1 MVKKDLKEIFINPKV
16 GNFCTEIGPNGF
28 RIDWGTFVAVEKPKL
43 LAFKWQIGLNRDPIP
58 NPDKASLVTIE
69 FKAHSSTE
77 TTIELKYSQFKEH
90 GEQYLPYLKAK
101 DSNQGWSFILECLK
115 DYIEK

>member
-43 LAFKWQIGLNRDPIP
+43 LAFKWQIGLN
-58 NPDKASLVTIE
+58 
-69 FKAHSSTE
+69 
-77 TTIELKYSQFKEH
+77 
-90 GEQYLPYLKAK
+90 
-101 DSNQGWSFILECLK
+101 
-115 DYIEK
+115 